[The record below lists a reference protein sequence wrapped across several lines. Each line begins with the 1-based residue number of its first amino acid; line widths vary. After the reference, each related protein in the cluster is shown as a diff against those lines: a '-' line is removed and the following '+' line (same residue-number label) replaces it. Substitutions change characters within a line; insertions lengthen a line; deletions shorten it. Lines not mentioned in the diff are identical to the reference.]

1 MYYVGMNLNDIKLI
15 IEKAENT
22 HNLSL
27 DEIVCLLKFADK
39 ELFFAADRVRKAFVG
54 DDIHLRGLIEFSN
67 ICKSNC
73 MYCGLRCANKEIE
86 RYRLTKEQ
94 ILNSAKVGVELG
106 YKTIVLQSG
115 EDAHFNSDLMCDIIS
130 EIKKLDVAVTL
141 GIGERS
147 FADYKAFKNAGAD
160 RYLIRIETSDKELYE
175 TLHPNMS
182 FQNRVRCLNDLKT
195 LGYEV
200 GSGCLVGLP
209 NQSLESLAK
218 DILFFKEM
226 DFDMIGIG
234 PLITHPQT
242 PLADYVLPKDNF
254 EMSLKV
260 MAVTRLLMP
269 SINIPATTAMET
281 LSPNGRILALQSG
294 ANVVMPNI
302 TDIGCRPKYEIY
314 PNKSGTDSIPLEFR
328 DELISKFTS
337 IGRTV
342 GADYGF
348 RKK

>member
-1 MYYVGMNLNDIKLI
+1 MSLDVQNILN
-15 IEKAENT
+15 KAEIE
-22 HNLSL
+22 HNLTIE
-27 DEIVCLLKFADK
+27 EIIFLLENASEELYMVADK
-39 ELFFAADRVRKAFVG
+39 IRKDNVG
-54 DDIHLRGLIEFSN
+54 DAVHLRGLIEFSN

-73 MYCGLRCANKEIE
+73 MYCGLRSGNRKIE
-86 RYRLTKEQ
+86 RYRLSKDE
-94 ILNSAKVGVELG
+94 ILNSAKIGVELG

-115 EDAHFNSDLMCDIIS
+115 EDAHFDSDLMCDIIS
-130 EIKKLDVAVTL
+130 EIKKFDVAVTL

-147 FADYKAFKNAGAD
+147 FDDYKAFKDAGAD
-160 RYLIRIETSDKELYE
+160 RYLIRIETSDKNLYE

-182 FQNRVRCLNDLKT
+182 FENRVSCLKDLKT

-209 NQSLESLAK
+209 NQTLKSLAQ

-242 PLADYVLPKDNF
+242 PLADYVVPSNNF

-260 MAVTRLLMP
+260 MAITRLLLP
-269 SINIPATTAMET
+269 GINIPATTAMET
-281 LSPNGRILALQSG
+281 LSPNGRILALKSG

-314 PNKSGTDSIPLEFR
+314 PNKSGTDSIPSEFR

-342 GADYGF
+342 STDYGF
-348 RKK
+348 RN